1 MIEIDKLNDGYYNFP
16 YQSGEGDSTSDTSS
30 PCVGGFNLIQHPELI
45 EEIPEAKYSPML
57 KKLLIDLNKEDSP
70 YLTLGCGYWAFKDN
84 RDTSYTYLEFSFKNI
99 KTAQNLS
106 FIQTIDEQFIDYL
119 HTHREQLG
127 SEFGVPPEAFDTA
140 HLAFAWNYR
149 PFSYFGSEERTLL
162 YFQAGSPQ
170 HQDLEIFLDLLHRF
184 LTEYLQVPS

>member
-30 PCVGGFNLIQHPELI
+30 PCVGGFNLIKYPNLI

-57 KKLLIDLNKEDSP
+57 KKLLIDLNKDDSP

-99 KTAQNLS
+99 KTA
-106 FIQTIDEQFIDYL
+106 
-119 HTHREQLG
+119 
-127 SEFGVPPEAFDTA
+127 
-140 HLAFAWNYR
+140 
-149 PFSYFGSEERTLL
+149 
-162 YFQAGSPQ
+162 
-170 HQDLEIFLDLLHRF
+170 
-184 LTEYLQVPS
+184 